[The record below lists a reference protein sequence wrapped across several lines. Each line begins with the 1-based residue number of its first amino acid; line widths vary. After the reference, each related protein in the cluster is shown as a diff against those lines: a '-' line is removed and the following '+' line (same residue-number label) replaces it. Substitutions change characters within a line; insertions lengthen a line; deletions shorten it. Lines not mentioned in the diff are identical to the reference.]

1 MFKDYLAT
9 RRVFNDPQGT
19 FTTDA
24 LADPKLS
31 DLTTW
36 PELKRYLMRAGRSHA
51 IEAARLVWSGYQ
63 AKLWRERKRQ
73 LQHPPSS
80 P

>member
-1 MFKDYLAT
+1 MFKAYLAT
-9 RRVFNDPQGT
+9 RRVNGNPQGT

-24 LADPKLS
+24 LSDPKLS

-73 LQHPPSS
+73 LQHPPTS

>member
-24 LADPKLS
+24 LADPKLP
-31 DLTTW
+31 DLTRW
-36 PELKRYLMRAGRSHA
+36 PELKPYLMRAGRSHA
-51 IEAARLVWSGYQ
+51 IEAARLVWLAYQ
-63 AKLWRERKRQ
+63 AKLRRERRRMVA
-73 LQHPPSS
+73 SS
-80 P
+80 QAR